1 MMEAKKITLS
11 ICNENVVVSI
21 NPELEAEYRRIAKS
35 VSDEFA
41 KYKERYPDVEKAKP
55 MAFLLLQSQ
64 SKAQKQS
71 SSNGKHPSFFKRL
84 MEVLRSAEE

>member
-21 NPELEAEYRRIAKS
+21 NPKLEAEYRRIAKS

-41 KYKERYPDVEKAKP
+41 KYKERYPDVEKAKL
-55 MAFLLLQSQ
+55 MAFILLQSQ